1 MVRLILQ
8 GQLLPEGVLTEE
20 EGPSKEIVLASKNL
34 EQDLQVDLTGTSPL
48 PKVGKGLH
56 SLTKELI
63 LEAIVGRRDSQVV
76 HKKLAF
82 ALGIQ
87 AAPLQVIEAADPL
100 ASFMLDSDMPR
111 CYPTSAW
118 G

>member
-20 EGPSKEIVLASKNL
+20 GGPSKGIALASKNL
-34 EQDLQVDLTGTSPL
+34 ELALQADLIGTSPL
-48 PKVGKGLH
+48 PKVGKGFH
-56 SLTKELI
+56 SLTEELI
-63 LEAIVGRRDSQVV
+63 LEAAEGRHDSQVV
-76 HKKLAF
+76 HKTLAF
-82 ALGIQ
+82 TLGIQ
-87 AAPLQVIEAADPL
+87 AAPLQVTEAGDHL
-100 ASFMLDSDMPR
+100 ASFMLDSDMPL